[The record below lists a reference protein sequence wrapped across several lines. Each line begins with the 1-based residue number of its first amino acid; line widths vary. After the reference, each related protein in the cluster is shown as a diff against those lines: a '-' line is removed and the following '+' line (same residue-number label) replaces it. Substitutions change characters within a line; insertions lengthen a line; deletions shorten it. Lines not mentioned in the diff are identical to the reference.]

1 MTTTTVK
8 RTCDV
13 CGKEMG
19 PWDHGKLNLSYS
31 VTDWAGNGAPA
42 GIKFGRFSGEER
54 YTTKESDRLVR
65 LPMYYNIAEEDIDR
79 VISQTKRFFCK

>member
-19 PWDHGKLNLSYS
+19 TWDHGKLNLSYS

-42 GIKFGRFSGEER
+42 GIKFADLCDNCCEKIHQAIVDTANS
-54 YTTKESDRLVR
+54 L
-65 LPMYYNIAEEDIDR
+65 
-79 VISQTKRFFCK
+79 KR

>member
-1 MTTTTVK
+1 MTTTIVK

-19 PWDHGKLNLSYS
+19 KWDHGRLDLSYS

-42 GIKFGRFSGEER
+42 GIKFG
-54 YTTKESDRLVR
+54 DLCD
-65 LPMYYNIAEEDIDR
+65 AC
-79 VISQTKRFFCK
+79 CKKIHQAIVDTANSLKG